1 MQRSLI
7 GILILVASL
16 VVFSM
21 TVNMNLEATTTDN
34 AHVHITD
41 NKNSY
46 HSNTVN
52 VANTGGKDGIHSNS
66 GCVENSNNDK
76 GPVCR
81 DHQKD
86 R

>member
-7 GILILVASL
+7 GILILVASFVGL
-16 VVFSM
+16 SS
-21 TVNMNLEATTTDN
+21 TVNMNLQATTTDN

-41 NKNSY
+41 NKNSD
-46 HSNTVN
+46 HSNSGN
-52 VANTGGKDGIHSNS
+52 VANTGGKDGIHSNQ

-76 GPVCR
+76 GPVC
-81 DHQKD
+81 HVNQKD

>member
-7 GILILVASL
+7 GILIVVASFVGL
-16 VVFSM
+16 SS
-21 TVNMNLEATTTDN
+21 TVNINLEATTTDN

-41 NKNSY
+41 NKNGD
-46 HSNTVN
+46 HSNNVN
-52 VANTGGKDGIHSNS
+52 VANTGGKDGIHSDQ

-76 GPVCR
+76 GPVCHN
-81 DHQKD
+81 HQKD